1 MGISLRLASHPW
13 KYFENVENKKKY
25 EKKSEKRSRI
35 QKRKRKCSMKINA
48 KHFEK
53 LSKLKRALCGP
64 SVLELA
70 RFTGEPS
77 IHQNDAPIYS
87 WTSIKCQKFFSIFHF
102 PFDFLFLFLLPRC
115 GPLQTWCNQIE
126 SDTWDRGM
134 VRLAAVSWSCML
146 PTMSTT
152 SASMP
157 RPFCVWQPMR

>member
-1 MGISLRLASHPW
+1 
-13 KYFENVENKKKY
+13 
-25 EKKSEKRSRI
+25 
-35 QKRKRKCSMKINA
+35 MKINA

-77 IHQNDAPIYS
+77 IHQNDAAIYS

-134 VRLAAVSWSCML
+134 VRLAAVSIVYAPDYVNDIGLHATPLLCLAANAVAKKLLIHCGVAMFQLFS
-146 PTMSTT
+146 PADT
-152 SASMP
+152 P
-157 RPFCVWQPMR
+157 P